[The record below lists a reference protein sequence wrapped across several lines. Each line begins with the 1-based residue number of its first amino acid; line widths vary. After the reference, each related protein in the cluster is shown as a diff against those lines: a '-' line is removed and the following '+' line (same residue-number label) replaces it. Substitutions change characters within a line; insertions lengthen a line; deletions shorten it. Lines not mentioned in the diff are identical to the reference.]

1 MAEQYHERK
10 DDERE
15 EASPGT
21 PDQIDQ
27 TDQVDQ
33 QPHGSA
39 EAEKRTHRTSG
50 GHNTREQ
57 RQARIARAGNTAPRK
72 PRKRSQAQRTGE
84 GQDEPVAV
92 TAGSI
97 IQLPRRENAEAAA
110 RREADAALHE
120 LEAQGFTADEAVR
133 IIHVSDR
140 AATSH
145 EAREAEATLRRLR
158 FTRWLIERGVLD
170 EFSA

>member
-1 MAEQYHERK
+1 MAEQYHERN

-15 EASPGT
+15 EARPGT

-27 TDQVDQ
+27 TDQKPRASD
-33 QPHGSA
+33 
-39 EAEKRTHRTSG
+39 EAEKKSRRASG
-50 GHNTREQ
+50 G
-57 RQARIARAGNTAPRK
+57 GMAPRK
-72 PRKRSQAQRTGE
+72 PRKRSQAPRADKE
-84 GQDEPVAV
+84 RAKPVAV

-97 IQLPRRENAEAAA
+97 IQMPRRENAEAGAQ
-110 RREADAALHE
+110 REQDAALHE

-140 AATSH
+140 AATSR

>member
-1 MAEQYHERK
+1 MAEQYHERN
-10 DDERE
+10 DEERE
-15 EASPGT
+15 EARPGT

-27 TDQVDQ
+27 
-33 QPHGSA
+33 PHQKPRASD
-39 EAEKRTHRTSG
+39 EAEKKSRRASG
-50 GHNTREQ
+50 GG
-57 RQARIARAGNTAPRK
+57 AAPRK
-72 PRKRSQAQRTGE
+72 PRRRSQAPRTDKE
-84 GQDEPVAV
+84 RAEPVAV

-97 IQLPRRENAEAAA
+97 IQMPRRENAEAVAQ
-110 RREADAALHE
+110 REQDAALHE

-140 AATSH
+140 AATSR

>member
-1 MAEQYHERK
+1 MAEQYHERN

-15 EASPGT
+15 EARPGT

-27 TDQVDQ
+27 TNQKPRASD
-33 QPHGSA
+33 
-39 EAEKRTHRTSG
+39 EAEKKSRRANG
-50 GHNTREQ
+50 GSDTREHGA
-57 RQARIARAGNTAPRK
+57 ARTTRTGDTAPRK
-72 PRKRSQAQRTGE
+72 PRKRNQAPRADEEQA
-84 GQDEPVAV
+84 EPVAV

-97 IQLPRRENAEAAA
+97 IQMPRRENADAVAQ
-110 RREADAALHE
+110 REQDAAQHE

-140 AATSH
+140 AATSR